1 MLKIHYSVS
10 RENEVDM
17 KLPISSYAPI
27 FNITYTS
34 SSKLCWLGSMISFSF
49 GSCRILDS
57 ISPISCF
64 SFLPQFSFRYPSL
77 FLNSRNWLSKSS
89 RVSPLVKTNV
99 TDLLID
105 SMSVKYFDI
114 LLIIRTKSEYHRSL
128 KLFFDM
134 TIRIRPLLKVFSNL
148 TVPMLLVMSI

>member
-1 MLKIHYSVS
+1 MKIHYSVS

-27 FNITYTS
+27 FNMTYTS
-34 SSKLCWLGSMISFSF
+34 SSKQCWLGSRISFSF
-49 GSCRILDS
+49 GSCCILDS

-64 SFLPQFSFRYPSL
+64 SFLPQFSSGYHSL
-77 FLNSRNWLSKSS
+77 FLNSRNWLSRSS
-89 RVSPLVKTNV
+89 LLSPLVKTNV

-114 LLIIRTKSEYHRSL
+114 LLIIRTKPEYHRSP
-128 KLFFDM
+128 KLFFDRTM
-134 TIRIRPLLKVFSNL
+134 RIRPLLKVFSNL
-148 TVPMLLVMSI
+148 TVPMLLMMSI